1 MTEEGLMRPN
11 AMLMLTILGLLALP
25 VSPAWAWQDEVETID
40 RSFTV
45 DGVPEIYLRNVDG
58 RTRLTSH
65 EGTEVRVHAVKTV
78 SRARDEADARQAAS
92 EVKVLI
98 EQVGNRVEVET
109 QYPKRAWSSGP
120 RVLVH
125 FEIEAPRQ
133 SNLDVKS
140 VDGNLD
146 VLGFEGDLR
155 LATVDGNLTIEDCAG
170 QISAKSVD
178 GDAELRHIEGR
189 VEARTVDG
197 DLDID
202 GRLSH
207 LEAHSTDGD
216 LTIRVNPDSMME
228 AGWSVRTTDGDI
240 SMTLP
245 EGFGADLD
253 VEADDGDIESDHPM
267 MMEGK
272 VSRKRFQGRLYSGG
286 HPLRIRTS
294 DGSVRLLKK

>member
-1 MTEEGLMRPN
+1 MRPK
-11 AMLMLTILGLLALP
+11 AIPKLLMIGLLALLLVP
-25 VSPAWAWQDEVETID
+25 SAWAWQDEVETID

-65 EGTEVRVHAVKTV
+65 EGNEVRVRAVKTV
-78 SRARDEADARQAAS
+78 SRARDEAEARQAAS

-98 EQVGNRVEVET
+98 EQVGNRIEVET
-109 QYPKRAWSSGP
+109 KYPKKAWSRGP

-125 FEIEAPRQ
+125 FEVEAPRQ
-133 SNLDVKS
+133 SDLDIKS

-146 VLGFEGDLR
+146 VTGFEGDLQ

-170 QISAKSVD
+170 EVLAKSVD
-178 GDAELRHIEGR
+178 GDADLRDVTGR

-197 DLDID
+197 DLNIH
-202 GRLSH
+202 GRMSH

-216 LTIRVNPDSMME
+216 LTIRVEPDSVME
-228 AGWSVRTTDGDI
+228 SGWSLRTTDGDI
-240 SMTLP
+240 SVVLP

-253 VEADDGDIESDHPM
+253 VKASDGDIESDHPM

-272 VSRKRFQGRLYSGG
+272 IRKSQFQGQLYSGG
-286 HPLRIRTS
+286 YPLRIRTS
-294 DGSVRLLKK
+294 DGSIRLLKR

>member
-1 MTEEGLMRPN
+1 MKRPN
-11 AMLMLTILGLLALP
+11 VIPMLAILGLVPLLVP
-25 VSPAWAWQDEVETID
+25 PAWASQNEVETID

-45 DGVPEIYLRNVDG
+45 NGVPEIYLRNVDG
-58 RTRLTSH
+58 RSKLTSH
-65 EGTEVRVHAVKTV
+65 EGNEVRIHAVKTV

-92 EVKVLI
+92 EVEVLI
-98 EQVGNRVEVET
+98 EQVGNRIEVET
-109 QYPKRAWSSGP
+109 QYPKKAWSRGP

-125 FEIEAPRQ
+125 IEIEAPRQ

-178 GDAELRHIEGR
+178 GNAELRNIEGR

-202 GRLSH
+202 GRLNH
-207 LEAHSTDGD
+207 LEASSTDGD
-216 LTIRVNPDSMME
+216 LTIRVAAESMME
-228 AGWSVRTTDGDI
+228 GGWSVRTTDGDI

-272 VSRKRFQGRLYSGG
+272 MGKHRFQGQLYSGG

-294 DGSVRLLKK
+294 DGSVKLLKR